1 MAKGLA
7 PMEVDNAASQRKL
20 KKGLSSGKAAKKE
33 MKQSL
38 KREKK
43 KLAKVGRN
51 KKTAA
56 EFSNHKPKA
65 SKNTMDHLAKNCQI
79 GIKMRKKY
87 AVTDLRGKYF
97 LIICL
102 LSSSFDGIMAETL
115 SVGFWTTF

>member
-1 MAKGLA
+1 MTSPVDPNLNIQCGLLAAVRFYHFCHLSSNFQSITMAKGLA

-43 KLAKVGRN
+43 KLAKVVRN

-65 SKNTMDHLAKNCQI
+65 SKNTMDHLAKNC
-79 GIKMRKKY
+79 Y
-87 AVTDLRGKYF
+87 
-97 LIICL
+97 
-102 LSSSFDGIMAETL
+102 
-115 SVGFWTTF
+115 